1 MVKRSPNAFI
11 ILIRIG
17 QRTSNVSQ
25 LTSYKALLKPKILE
39 KNLRVSKQL
48 GVSFHVDCLPT
59 RF

>member
-39 KNLRVSKQL
+39 IIYVCRNNLV
-48 GVSFHVDCLPT
+48 
-59 RF
+59 